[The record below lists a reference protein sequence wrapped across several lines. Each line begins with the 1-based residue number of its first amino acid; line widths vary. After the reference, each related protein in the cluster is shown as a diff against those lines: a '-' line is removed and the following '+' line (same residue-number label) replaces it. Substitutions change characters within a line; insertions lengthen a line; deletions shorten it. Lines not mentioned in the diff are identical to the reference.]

1 MKIIQSFWS
10 GNNDCLKDGY
20 GWLSPIY
27 HYASW
32 ILSCNQLH
40 KYYDDVILVTD
51 RVGYDVLIDKL
62 HLPYADVIVC
72 LDELSKY
79 NPNLWALAKIKAYFR
94 KFLLVSYGIFRKIS
108 YLCTKLSVLC
118 ILQNTETS
126 RSPLVSI
133 LLPILYRQTPNFLI
147 FNQRPI

>member
-32 ILSCNQLH
+32 ILSCNQLR

-51 RVGYDVLIDKL
+51 RAGYDVLIDNL
-62 HLPYADVIVC
+62 HLPYTNVIVC

-79 NPNLWALAKIKAYFR
+79 SSNLWALAKIKTCWR
-94 KFLLVSYGIFRKIS
+94 
-108 YLCTKLSVLC
+108 
-118 ILQNTETS
+118 N
-126 RSPLVSI
+126 
-133 LLPILYRQTPNFLI
+133 
-147 FNQRPI
+147 